1 MSEVKK
7 IATRESYGK
16 TLLELGAEM
25 PNLVVLDA
33 DLAGATKTGIFKKA
47 FPDRHIDCGIAE
59 GNMMSVAAEDEQRD
73 GEDQHIGEKIHAHAA
88 ADAVVQGLS
97 VHLELAHG
105 ARMHIGAQFIEAV
118 FAQDHD
124 RMFQDGRLRNAYV
137 SGDPK
142 SDSGRSIVGKK
153 VTVRLPGFWQD
164 GRWQEDYYTVS
175 TSSGNMAWVIL
186 ALCKASEIAPE
197 DNKEIYINGAKRA
210 ADFLLTL
217 RADNGGFSGGYEGW
231 DENQVLA
238 TYKSTEHNI
247 DIACAYR
254 LLASVIEE
262 TDQVKANE
270 YIEAS
275 EYAKQFVFSMYDSK
289 LHCFYTGTADD
300 GKTRSEGVVPLDA
313 NSLAILAFGNDLADK
328 DKILEFIE
336 KRISVDDGYD
346 FSAGDGDGIWNEGTA
361 QMALCYAGT
370 GDQELY
376 GSILSYLDSQ
386 TDEEGIMPA
395 ANRDGLSPG
404 FLLGGT
410 GDIWE
415 FNNEESISA
424 TAWYSLAQMAV
435 NPFAM

>member
-1 MSEVKK
+1 MKRITGLICIILIIALFTGCASKTESHGYDEISK
-7 IATRESYGK
+7 ISKGAGTLAYCVEQSGGFIAGK
-16 TLLELGAEM
+16 SDSNPNAAEHAYTYD
-25 PNLVVLDA
+25 NAVALIALA
-33 DLAGATKTGIFKKA
+33 NAGA
-47 FPDRHIDCGIAE
+47 DW
-59 GNMMSVAAEDEQRD
+59 
-73 GEDQHIGEKIHAHAA
+73 HALTI
-88 ADAVVQGLS
+88 ADAIL
-97 VHLELAHG
+97 
-105 ARMHIGAQFIEAV
+105 

-370 GDQELY
+370 GDKELY

-395 ANRDGLSPG
+395 ANRDGLSTG